1 VVAHY
6 NAATAALTSSFTLTY
21 DAWNR
26 LVKVESAGPTTVQT
40 NEFDGLN
47 RRIVRV
53 DSGASDTYDYFYNE
67 AWQLLEERKDG
78 DADPLNQNRR
88 GLSRFCAGRRS
99 KMGLSPSL
107 RRFCPCDYIDSLA
120 LRYYDSDT
128 DANLAEGSDGEY
140 YYAHDANYIVTSV
153 INASGSPSPITHRAG
168 ALPRLRLTANPEPQ
182 LLVSVQEVA
191 PTSRPAATPTGTPAA
206 NATRRRG
213 CNSTG
218 IGFMPATWTGG

>member
-1 VVAHY
+1 LVAREQD
-6 NAATAALTSSFTLTY
+6 FTLKY

-78 DADPLNQNRR
+78 DADPLNQFVWN
-88 GLSRFCAGRRS
+88 A
-99 KMGLSPSL
+99 
-107 RRFCPCDYIDSLA
+107 DYVDSLA
-120 LRYYDSDT
+120 LRYCDSDT

-140 YYAHDANYIVTSV
+140 Y
-153 INASGSPSPITHRAG
+153 
-168 ALPRLRLTANPEPQ
+168 
-182 LLVSVQEVA
+182 
-191 PTSRPAATPTGTPAA
+191 
-206 NATRRRG
+206 
-213 CNSTG
+213 
-218 IGFMPATWTGG
+218 

>member
-1 VVAHY
+1 M
-6 NAATAALTSSFTLTY
+6 
-21 DAWNR
+21 
-26 LVKVESAGPTTVQT
+26 VKVESAGPTTVQT

-47 RRIVRV
+47 LRIVREQT
-53 DSGASDTYDYFYNE
+53 STGNPKLPERKCGSLLRSNSAASDTYNSFYNE

-140 YYAHDANYIVTSV
+140 YYSHDANYNVTAVLNS
-153 INASGSPSPITHRAG
+153 SGSPSVRYPSSGGIT
-168 ALPRLRLTANPEPQ
+168 
-182 LLVSVQEVA
+182 
-191 PTSRPAATPTGTPAA
+191 TPTASSA
-206 NATRRRG
+206 
-213 CNSTG
+213 S
-218 IGFMPATWTGG
+218 